1 MSKTLDKPLP
11 PGSAIGILG
20 GGQLGRMAA
29 LAAAQLGYRVHIYTP
44 KEDDPALKVCEGR
57 HVAAFDDEAAL
68 AAFADAVD
76 VVTYEFENVPHKT
89 AVFLAERVTVRP
101 DPKVLYT
108 CQNRLREKDFLASIE
123 VPTTRYA
130 EISGPDGV
138 ARALRDLGSP
148 CVLKT
153 AEGGYDGKG
162 QTIVKTGDDFE
173 SAWKR
178 MGAALDNQG
187 PGILEAYVDFA
198 CEISVIAARSAEGQV
213 TNYIAVENHHRDGI
227 LDQSFAPARV
237 TQQVS
242 DKAEAIAR
250 HIAEG
255 FRLVGVIGIEM
266 FVTATGQVLVNEM
279 APRPHNSGHWTMD
292 ACVTSQFE
300 QFIRAVAGL
309 PMGATE
315 RHSDAVMRNLLGSE
329 CESWAE
335 ILSDPAA
342 RLHLYGKSEA
352 RPGRKMGHVTR
363 LSPRNWSL

>member
-1 MSKTLDKPLP
+1 MNKTLDKALP
-11 PGSAIGILG
+11 PGSVIGILG

-44 KEDDPALKVCEGR
+44 NKDDPALKVCDGR
-57 HVAAFDDEAAL
+57 HIAPYEDEAAL
-68 AAFADAVD
+68 AAFAEAVD

-89 AVFLAERVTVRP
+89 ADFLAERVTVRP
-101 DPKVLYT
+101 DPKVLKI
-108 CQNRLREKDFLASIE
+108 CQNRLREKDFLASID

-130 EISGPDGV
+130 EVTGPEGV

-162 QTIVKTGDDFE
+162 QTMVKTGDDLE

-178 MGAALDNQG
+178 MIGAIDGG
-187 PGILEAYVDFA
+187 PGILEAYVDFSS
-198 CEISVIAARSAEGQV
+198 EISVIAARSAEGQV
-213 TNYIAVENHHRDGI
+213 TNYVTVENHHRDHI
-227 LDQSFAPARV
+227 LDQTIVPARV
-237 TQQVS
+237 SEQIS
-242 DKAEAIAR
+242 GKAEAIAR
-250 HIAEG
+250 HIVEG
-255 FRLVGVIGIEM
+255 FRLVGLIGVEM
-266 FVTATGQVLVNEM
+266 FVTSSGQVLVNEI
-279 APRPHNSGHWTMD
+279 APRPHNSGHWTID

-309 PMGATE
+309 PLGATE
-315 RHSDAVMRNLLGSE
+315 RHADAVMRNLLGEE

-342 RLHLYGKSEA
+342 RLHLYGKTEA